1 MKNKLRIVKIMN
13 RRKKKKRKIMK
24 SYKLI
29 KKRCFL
35 KNKQLKRKNRLKD
48 IQYRENITNNI
59 PESKSK
65 SQKNKIYLN
74 NSLNW
79 SWKVW

>member
-35 KNKQLKRKNRLKD
+35 KNKQLKGKNRLKD